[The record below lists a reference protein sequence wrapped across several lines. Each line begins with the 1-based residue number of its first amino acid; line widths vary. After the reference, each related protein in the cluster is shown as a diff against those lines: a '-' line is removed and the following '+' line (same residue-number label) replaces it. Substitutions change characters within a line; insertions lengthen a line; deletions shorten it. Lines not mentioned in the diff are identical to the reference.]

1 MCYIPLLCRHAGLLL
16 TGTFSYRIHIDMS
29 SMPFDFNPLA
39 LDFPALTLRCL
50 SPPPTIFSSTQ
61 VATPTSWSVS
71 PPAQQ
76 QYDALRN
83 YFDEEFRK
91 WRITCAS
98 ATTVAQDDI
107 QYPPSHSA
115 LNDTKE
121 AILRAEKNAD
131 RLQTQVN
138 DHLQAVY
145 NAWHDLPEQQKQ
157 DTWFLEMA
165 RNMSTKHS
173 QIEAMKEEQQKL
185 RQEIQNLK
193 SERDTLS
200 RLQHPREFKIMPPMT
215 FPTSQ
220 KFLDFMLE
228 ESVVRGRTGIG
239 FSMDGRH
246 EDIGPVVTAA
256 IERWKNVIVSTRAQQ
271 NGMNAQRAL
280 DQAALANGGPVTP
293 VSESVPTAPP
303 TTAADNAASSQG
315 QGQPR
320 VPSNTATEQPRP
332 SIAATAPTVPAI
344 NGTSN
349 HSAPA
354 SDDTDMNEEEQED
367 AEGEEDEEAGPAA
380 EEDGMSD
387 QDADAEMEDDYV
399 PLNPSQPPASPQV
412 EDQQGGRQEAAAVP
426 SQQSGQLHVPRTRG
440 QGLQQHPHNWAGQ
453 QQTPASGG
461 VRSFTHAG
469 HGGRAGMTMPTPH
482 RSMQQSGNHGGHNGS
497 SGEMYVG

>member
-1 MCYIPLLCRHAGLLL
+1 MKRSTNWDL
-16 TGTFSYRIHIDMS
+16 FSHRIHIDMS

-61 VATPTSWSVS
+61 VATATSWSVS

-91 WRITCAS
+91 WKITCAS

-107 QYPPSHSA
+107 QYPPVHGA
-115 LNDTKE
+115 VNDPKE
-121 AILRAEKNAD
+121 AIARAEKNAD
-131 RLQTQVN
+131 RLQSQVN

-145 NAWHDLPEQQKQ
+145 NAWRNLPEQQKQ
-157 DTWFLEMA
+157 DMWFLEMA

-173 QIEAMKEEQQKL
+173 QIEALKEEQQKL

-193 SERDTLS
+193 SERDALS
-200 RLQHPREFKIMPPMT
+200 RLQHPREFKLMPPMT

-220 KFLDFMLE
+220 KFLDYILE
-228 ESVVRGRTGIG
+228 EGVVRGRTSIG
-239 FSMDGRH
+239 FSMDDRH

-293 VSESVPTAPP
+293 VSENAPSAPSTA
-303 TTAADNAASSQG
+303 AADNATSG
-315 QGQPR
+315 QGQSHAPLKQAADQPQPSTA
-320 VPSNTATEQPRP
+320 VPAPTATPVDEM
-332 SIAATAPTVPAI
+332 
-344 NGTSN
+344 SN
-349 HSAPA
+349 HNAPA
-354 SDDTDMNEEEQED
+354 SDDTEMNEEEQED
-367 AEGEEDEEAGPAA
+367 AEGEEEDEAEPAA
-380 EEDGMSD
+380 EGDGMSD

-399 PLNPSQPPASPQV
+399 PLNPSEPAALPQAQ
-412 EDQQGGRQEAAAVP
+412 DQSAGRQEAPAVP
-426 SQQSGQLHVPRTRG
+426 SQQTGQLHVPRTRG
-440 QGLQQHPHNWAGQ
+440 SGLQQHPQNWPVQ

-469 HGGRAGMTMPTPH
+469 HGGRAGMTMHT
-482 RSMQQSGNHGGHNGS
+482 SQQSLHQDGNHGGQNGS
-497 SGEMYVG
+497 TDEMYVG